1 MSAKPSVYLIPG
13 LGADKR
19 MYLPQLAVWPHARVL
34 EHVYPITGQTLAD
47 YAERLIPLINTREP
61 FIIIGTS
68 LGGMVAIELAAKLK
82 PHKTIL
88 LASVKS
94 REELPLFIRSMKLL
108 KLHKLLSGNTFKKFN
123 ELAAE
128 RLNSRGDAAIAALI
142 KQMADDTDPDFIEW
156 AINAV
161 INWQPPAV
169 ESPVIHIHGDNDMLF
184 PISRIKNALPVA
196 GGSHVMNLS
205 QSEAV
210 NSLLLQALA
219 G

>member
-1 MSAKPSVYLIPG
+1 
-13 LGADKR
+13 
-19 MYLPQLAVWPHARVL
+19 
-34 EHVYPITGQTLAD
+34 
-47 YAERLIPLINTREP
+47 
-61 FIIIGTS
+61 
-68 LGGMVAIELAAKLK
+68 
-82 PHKTIL
+82 
-88 LASVKS
+88 
-94 REELPLFIRSMKLL
+94 MKLL